1 MKIGIPRALLYYRYH
16 VLWNTFFQELGIET
30 VISPHTN
37 KTLMD
42 AGSHYAI
49 DENCL
54 SSKLFFGHVSALE
67 GKCDAVF
74 VPRIANYGKDG
85 VMCSRFEGL
94 YDMAVNTFRDH
105 DIDFVT
111 CNVDIQQKCPEEQA
125 YIMLGVSLG
134 ASEAK
139 AREAYQKSY
148 QAWQAAQKAHIAEEE
163 ARLHDDRIKILV
175 VGHSYNLYDE
185 YIGKPILKGIEQL
198 DAVPICSDAVDLKQA
213 QEDSLN
219 ICKSVPWIMSRE
231 LLGSIAKYHNDVD
244 VIILLTAFPCGPD
257 SMINEMIIRRIKDR
271 PILNLLLDSQ
281 DGNAG
286 IETRLESF
294 IDIIRF
300 RKEALL

>member
-1 MKIGIPRALLYYRYH
+1 
-16 VLWNTFFQELGIET
+16 
-30 VISPHTN
+30 
-37 KTLMD
+37 MD

-85 VMCSRFEGL
+85 VMCSRFEAL
-94 YDMAVNTFRDH
+94 YDMAANTFRDH
-105 DIDFVT
+105 DIKFIT
-111 CNVDIQQKCPEEQA
+111 CNVDLQQKCPEEQA
-125 YIMLGVSLG
+125 YMMLGVSLG
-134 ASEAK
+134 ASESQAK
-139 AREAYQKSY
+139 DAYQKAY
-148 QAWQAAQKAHIAEEE
+148 AAWQEAHRKHIQDEE
-163 ARLHDDRIKILV
+163 AKLHDDRIKILV

-185 YIGKPILKGIEQL
+185 YIGKPT
-198 DAVPICSDAVDLKQA
+198 
-213 QEDSLN
+213 DSLS
-219 ICKSVPWIMSRE
+219 ICQAVPWIMNRE
-231 LLGSIAKYHNDVD
+231 LLGSISKYHNDVD
-244 VIILLTAFPCGPD
+244 GIILLTAFPCGPD
-257 SMINEMIIRRIKDR
+257 SMVNEMIIRRIKDR

-300 RKEALL
+300 RKEARL

>member
-111 CNVDIQQKCPEEQA
+111 CNVDIQQKYPEEQA

-163 ARLHDDRIKILV
+163 AGLHDDRIKILV

-244 VIILLTAFPCGPD
+244 GIILLTAFPCGPD

-300 RKEALL
+300 RKEARL